1 MDIILEKIDELMIKN
16 NLNPRTFEMKVGL
29 ANATVQKWKNRQT
42 APSRR
47 TLARIS
53 EAFDLPEN
61 YFYTEPAP
69 KAARPQ
75 SSNLTAR
82 ESELLSVFNSLS
94 PSEQGR
100 VLGYAKGLAEKTQ
113 SDVG

>member
-1 MDIILEKIDELMIKN
+1 MDLIIEKVYALIEKQG
-16 NLNPRTFEMKVGL
+16 LNPHTFEKKVGL
-29 ANATVQKWKNRQT
+29 ANGAIQRWKNGLS

-69 KAARPQ
+69 KAARTQ
-75 SSNLTAR
+75 SSNLTPR

-100 VLGYAKGLAEKTQ
+100 VLGYAKGLAEKSQ

>member
-1 MDIILEKIDELMIKN
+1 MDVILNKIYELMEKQG
-16 NLNPRTFEMKVGL
+16 LNARNFEIKVGIS
-29 ANATVQKWKNRQT
+29 NGSIQSWKIGKA

-75 SSNLTAR
+75 SNNLTAR

>member
-1 MDIILEKIDELMIKN
+1 MDVILNKIYELMEKQG
-16 NLNPRTFEMKVGL
+16 LNARNFEIKVGIS
-29 ANATVQKWKNRQT
+29 NGSIQSWKIGKA

-69 KAARPQ
+69 KAARTQ
-75 SSNLTAR
+75 SSNLTSQEIEMLALFR
-82 ESELLSVFNSLS
+82 QLTAVQ
-94 PSEQGR
+94 QGK
-100 VLGYAKGLAEKTQ
+100 VLGYAEAFLKNSQ